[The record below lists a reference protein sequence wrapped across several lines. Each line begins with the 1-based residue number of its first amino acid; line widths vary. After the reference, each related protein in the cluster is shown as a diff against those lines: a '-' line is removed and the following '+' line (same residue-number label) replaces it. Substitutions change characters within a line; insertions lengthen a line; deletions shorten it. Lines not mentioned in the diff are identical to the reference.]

1 MKFRSYKNILEE
13 INKQEEVILM
23 ISLWTYSSKRMT
35 FNVPFNSIKHC
46 FDWDMVL
53 TGNKNGKVTFTTV
66 DGEQHNYWYDKLRI
80 AKLDSVEIPNFK

>member
-13 INKQEEVILM
+13 INKQKQVILT

-35 FNVPFNSIKHC
+35 FNVPYDSIKYC
-46 FDWDMVL
+46 FDWDMIL

-66 DGEQHNYWYDKLRI
+66 AGEQHNYWYDKLRI
-80 AKLDSVEIPNFK
+80 AKLDCVEIPNFD